1 MGQYCGVRIA
11 VNARLLADQPL
22 EGMGLYTVEILRGLL
37 AALPEADFLL
47 VTDRRGPLPELPRPV
62 ERVVAYPPA
71 RHPVLFYA
79 WFELAVPRVL
89 RRWRADVFLSC
100 DNFCSLRADVP
111 TLLVVHDLAYR
122 HLPNGVSALEL
133 AYYRRY
139 MPRFVRRAD
148 VLVAVSEYTRRDLAE
163 AYGVDVASVAVAYNG
178 VRPRFKQLSP
188 KQAAGVRERLTAG
201 QPYFLFLG
209 AVHPR
214 KNVDGLVRAFDRFCA
229 SGVGEH
235 HLVIAGRMSWGTS
248 STAAAIDASPH
259 RARIHVLG
267 RVAENELAGV
277 VGAAHALVLPSHFE
291 GFGVPLVE
299 AMACGVPVVASDVS
313 ALPEVVGEAG
323 LLVDPASDESIAGA
337 LERLAIDKELWRALG
352 AAGVER
358 AVRFTWEAAVG
369 VIAEEV
375 ERLLGEGPG

>member
-1 MGQYCGVRIA
+1 
-11 VNARLLADQPL
+11 
-22 EGMGLYTVEILRGLL
+22 MGLYTVEVVRGLL
-37 AALPEADFLL
+37 AALPDADFLL
-47 VTDRRGPLPELPRPV
+47 VTDRLGPLPELPRPV

-71 RHPVLFYA
+71 RHPVLFWA

-122 HLPNGVSALEL
+122 HFPAGVSRLEL
-133 AYYRRY
+133 AYYSRY

-148 VLVAVSEYTRRDLAE
+148 ALVAVSEYTRRDLAE
-163 AYGVDVASVAVAYNG
+163 AYGIDPTRVAVAYNG
-178 VRPRFKQLSP
+178 VRPRFRRLSP
-188 KQAAGVRERLTAG
+188 KQAAGVRARITAG
-201 QPYFLFLG
+201 RPYFLFLG

-214 KNVDGLVRAFDRFCA
+214 KNVDGLVRAYDRFCG

-235 HLVIAGRMSWGTS
+235 HLVIAGRMSWGIS
-248 STAAAIDASPH
+248 PTAAAIDESPH

-267 RVAENELAGV
+267 RVAEADLAEV

-323 LLVDPASDESIAGA
+323 LLVDPASEASIAGA
-337 LERLAIDKELWRALG
+337 LERLAIDEELWRALG

-358 AVRFTWEAAVG
+358 AGRFTWVPAVR
-369 VIAEEV
+369 VIAGEV
-375 ERLLGEGPG
+375 RRLVGGDTG